1 MSKKRQGPQ
10 IVTANRLGDGA
21 VVYLADAGRWSTRL
35 EEARLL
41 LDAAQADALL
51 DEAGR
56 DAATRVVGPYLI
68 DVETG
73 DAGVRVAS
81 LRERI
86 RATGPTI

>member
-1 MSKKRQGPQ
+1 MSKKPKGPQ
-10 IVTANRLGDGA
+10 VVTANRLNDGA
-21 VVYLADAGRWSTRL
+21 VVYVGEAGRWATRL
-35 EEARLL
+35 EEARILV
-41 LDAAQADALL
+41 DAAQADALL

-68 DVETG
+68 EIETG
-73 DAGVRVAS
+73 DAGPRVTS

>member
-1 MSKKRQGPQ
+1 MSKKAKGPQ
-10 IVTANRLGDGA
+10 VVTANRLNDGA
-21 VVYLADAGRWSTRL
+21 VIYLVDGGRWSTRL
-35 EEARLL
+35 EEARILV
-41 LDAAQADALL
+41 DAAQADAML

-68 DVETG
+68 DIETG
-73 DAGVRVAS
+73 EAGPRVAS

>member
-1 MSKKRQGPQ
+1 MSRKPKGPQ
-10 IVTANRLGDGA
+10 AVTANRLGDGA
-21 VVYLADAGRWSTRL
+21 VVYLAETGRWSTRL

-41 LDAAQADALL
+41 LDAAQADAML

-68 DVETG
+68 EVETG
-73 DAGVRVAS
+73 DAGPRVAS

>member
-1 MSKKRQGPQ
+1 MSKKPTGPQ
-10 IVTANRLGDGA
+10 AVTANRLGDGA
-21 VVYLADAGRWSTRL
+21 VVYLAEPGRWSTRL

-68 DVETG
+68 DVETD
-73 DAGVRVAS
+73 DAGPRVTS